1 MFSGPMGTSASPFS
15 QWVGG
20 NVFVKLKGLLGEY
33 VGLASGKELL
43 EVVFSL
49 AAQRVKSNPITEDFR
64 MEALGVV
71 GRAFEIPASELVL
84 EEGQC
89 SVWGSSAGV

>member
-1 MFSGPMGTSASPFS
+1 MT
-15 QWVGG
+15 
-20 NVFVKLKGLLGEY
+20 LKGLLGEY
-33 VGLASGKELL
+33 VRHATGKELL

-64 MEALGVV
+64 MEALGVM
-71 GRAFEIPASELVL
+71 GRAFEIPASEWVP

-89 SVWGSSAGV
+89 SVWVPSAGV